1 MKILED
7 FIGKTELQAIHL
19 CVDNGFTY
27 RVESEDGE
35 KFILT
40 ADFRTDRV
48 NVQIEKGIIV
58 KSRIG

>member
-7 FIGKTELQAIHL
+7 FIGKTELEAIHL
-19 CVDNGFTY
+19 CVDNGLAF

-35 KFILT
+35 KFMLT

-48 NVQIEKGIIV
+48 NVQIERGVIV